1 MLHARAVK
9 AGIQYPGEKCGLASF
24 ETDFLYN
31 KRMRYLLFVLCPVV
45 FAVGCTGV
53 TSPTAE
59 QVVLYTDESRIPAQ
73 CEQLGEVTASVCAN
87 TTPCPA
93 EVMKRNLRERAFID
107 YNADAV
113 WLSNTTL
120 SGTEVVGY
128 GIAYRCK

>member
-1 MLHARAVK
+1 MVYSV
-9 AGIQYPGEKCGLASF
+9 ILAS
-24 ETDFLYN
+24 
-31 KRMRYLLFVLCPVV
+31 
-45 FAVGCTGV
+45 GCAGV
-53 TSPTAE
+53 TSQTAE
-59 QVVLYTDESRIPAQ
+59 QVTLYTDESAVPEH

-93 EVMKRNLRERAFID
+93 EVMKKNLRERAFID

-128 GIAYRCK
+128 GIAYQCN